1 MIEFILNNQL
11 YRTPQQ
17 AGLSLLDFIRYEAQ
31 LTGTKSGCRE
41 GDCGACTVMLGELE
55 AGQLNYKSVA
65 SCMTPIGN
73 VHKKHVVTIE
83 GISSEK
89 LSPIQH
95 AIVENSATQCGFCT
109 PGIVMS
115 LTAHT
120 LNEKIGISTVEAVA
134 GNICRCTGYQS
145 IKSAAQEI
153 TEAQSLLGDRSI
165 PNLVEKQYLPAYF
178 LQIADRLQAITSPS
192 DSSTSKLPMGGGTD
206 LMVQKPDDIRTA
218 DLSLVGQNKA
228 WQYISHTDTNVLIG
242 AATTANQ
249 IMHDEQMQQIIPKIK
264 QFFLLISSEQ
274 IRNTATIAG
283 NFVNA
288 SPIGDLSIFFL
299 ALNASL
305 ELSDGKHSRMLALD
319 RFYKAYKQL
328 DLKEEER
335 ITQIQFPA
343 FSVNQLFNFEKVS
356 KRTHLDIASVN
367 SAILLEV
374 TEGVIQSARLS
385 FGGVSPVPFF
395 AKETSTFLAGK
406 PANEETLNAAYA
418 VLQNEISPIAD
429 VRGSV
434 EYKRLLA
441 QQLLLAHFVEL
452 SLVKNT

>member
-41 GDCGACTVMLGELE
+41 GDCGACTVMLGEMN
-55 AGQLNYKSVA
+55 GDQLTYKSIA

-73 VHKKHVVTIE
+73 VHQKHVVTIE
-83 GISSEK
+83 GISSSE
-89 LSPIQH
+89 LTPIQH

-120 LNEKIGISTVEAVA
+120 LNEQIGISTVEAVA

-145 IKSAAQEI
+145 IKNAAYEI
-153 TEAQSLLGDRSI
+153 AEAQSLLGNRSI
-165 PNLVEKQYLPAYF
+165 PNLVEKQYLPTYF
-178 LQIADRLQAITSPS
+178 LQIADRLQAIATPS
-192 DSSTSKLPMGGGTD
+192 DSHTDNLPIGGGTD
-206 LMVQKPDDIRTA
+206 LMVQQPDNIRTA
-218 DLSLVGQNKA
+218 DLNFVGQNKA
-228 WQYISHTDTNVLIG
+228 WQYISHTDSSVLIG

-274 IRNTATIAG
+274 IRNTATVAG

-319 RFYKAYKQL
+319 QFFKSYKQL
-328 DLKEEER
+328 DLNEGER
-335 ITQIQFPA
+335 ITQVQFPA

-367 SAILLEV
+367 SAISLEV

-395 AKETSTFLAGK
+395 AKETSAFFIDK
-406 PANEETLNAAYA
+406 PANKETLNAANA
-418 VLQNEISPIAD
+418 ILQKEISPITD

-441 QQLLLAHFVEL
+441 QQLLLAHFIEL
-452 SLVKNT
+452 SLIKDQ